1 MSGNEYINMF
11 SAHLFWDVRKE
22 DVDFDEHA
30 QYIIK
35 RVLEYGLL
43 EDWNLIRQ
51 YYGLSKIVE
60 VAKELRDLEPR
71 ALAYI
76 SAVSKTPKGQF
87 RCYIWKQSNIQHWNF

>member
-35 RVLEYGLL
+35 ES
-43 EDWNLIRQ
+43 WNMACWKTGI
-51 YYGLSKIVE
+51 LS
-60 VAKELRDLEPR
+60 
-71 ALAYI
+71 
-76 SAVSKTPKGQF
+76 G
-87 RCYIWKQSNIQHWNF
+87 NIMACLKLWRWRKN

>member
-51 YYGLSKIVE
+51 YYGLSKIVRWR
-60 VAKELRDLEPR
+60 K
-71 ALAYI
+71 
-76 SAVSKTPKGQF
+76 
-87 RCYIWKQSNIQHWNF
+87 N

>member
-60 VAKELRDLEPR
+60 VAK
-71 ALAYI
+71 I
-76 SAVSKTPKGQF
+76 
-87 RCYIWKQSNIQHWNF
+87 

>member
-76 SAVSKTPKGQF
+76 SAVSKTPKEQF
-87 RCYIWKQSNIQHWNF
+87 RCYIWKQSNIKHWNF

>member
-51 YYGLSKIVE
+51 YYGFCLKLWRWR
-60 VAKELRDLEPR
+60 K
-71 ALAYI
+71 
-76 SAVSKTPKGQF
+76 
-87 RCYIWKQSNIQHWNF
+87 N

>member
-76 SAVSKTPKGQF
+76 SAVSKTPKEQF
-87 RCYIWKQSNIQHWNF
+87 RCYIWKQSNIQYWNF

>member
-76 SAVSKTPKGQF
+76 SAVSKTPKEQF
-87 RCYIWKQSNIQHWNF
+87 RSYIWKQSNIQHWNF

>member
-51 YYGLSKIVE
+51 YYGLS
-60 VAKELRDLEPR
+60 
-71 ALAYI
+71 
-76 SAVSKTPKGQF
+76 
-87 RCYIWKQSNIQHWNF
+87 

>member
-60 VAKELRDLEPR
+60 VAK
-71 ALAYI
+71 
-76 SAVSKTPKGQF
+76 
-87 RCYIWKQSNIQHWNF
+87 N

>member
-76 SAVSKTPKGQF
+76 SAVSKTPKEQF
-87 RCYIWKQSNIQHWNF
+87 RC

>member
-76 SAVSKTPKGQF
+76 SAVSKTPKEQF
-87 RCYIWKQSNIQHWNF
+87 RCYIWQQSNIQHWNF

>member
-43 EDWNLIRQ
+43 EDWNLMACLKLWRWR
-51 YYGLSKIVE
+51 K
-60 VAKELRDLEPR
+60 
-71 ALAYI
+71 
-76 SAVSKTPKGQF
+76 
-87 RCYIWKQSNIQHWNF
+87 N

>member
-51 YYGLSKIVE
+51 YYGLSKIVD
-60 VAKELRDLEPR
+60 VAK
-71 ALAYI
+71 
-76 SAVSKTPKGQF
+76 
-87 RCYIWKQSNIQHWNF
+87 